1 MIEVPDA
8 AATLT
13 FPAGYVDRALRVRS
27 EVNPASC
34 MAEPPTG
41 NLETCLRLETT
52 VAGGG
57 QMIEIQT
64 GKYLGLSIEVGPS
77 RVEELGGPD
86 VLIHA
91 HAMGGFK
98 LLLRGEPG
106 DSWIRVHS
114 ELSMHGNGVATITS
128 NWIHHLG
135 ELALVIDQG
144 AFDLAKRQLDDT
156 IPVRTPPRELPSAG
170 GVSPSSGPLLIF
182 GLAVGAALL
191 LTGTILVIRRTD
203 TQARL

>member
-1 MIEVPDA
+1 
-8 AATLT
+8 
-13 FPAGYVDRALRVRS
+13 
-27 EVNPASC
+27 

-52 VAGGG
+52 VGGG

-64 GKYLGLSIEVGPS
+64 GKYLGLSIEVGPN

-156 IPVRTPPRELPSAG
+156 IPVRSPPSELPAAG
-170 GVSPSSGPLLIF
+170 GVKPSSGPLLIF

-191 LTGTILVIRRTD
+191 STGTILVIRGTD
-203 TQARL
+203 TRASL